1 MTASA
6 SSIVAPEDPGCAN
19 DRDHELNDRDFSPGH
34 AHASDHDYGEHGYAS
49 DFAAYCDGNLDY
61 ADPDDAHP
69 DDAHPDDAHPDD
81 ASDPGHAPDRQRG
94 RSSVL
99 DSGAV
104 AAADLVR
111 PADELGRRAG
121 PSLPVLEPLGTVLP
135 EGLRR
140 GSTVS
145 VTNSVSLLLALLGG
159 PSAAG
164 AWCATVGLPAIS
176 AEAAAEYGIDLT
188 RLAIVAA
195 PGAGW
200 LTAVGALLDAVDV
213 VVVRPPAQVSDGDL
227 RRLAARARGRDAVL
241 MPYLGGRP
249 RWPRA
254 DIELAAHTERWTGL
268 GAGHGRL
275 HARQV
280 TVAATGRGRAARPR
294 SVTCWLPAIAG
305 GIAPIARPAVPMS
318 APELRRSELHRPEL
332 QRAGLPLSELQLP
345 ELRAG

>member
-1 MTASA
+1 MTAAA
-6 SSIVAPEDPGCAN
+6 SSIVAPGNP
-19 DRDHELNDRDFSPGH
+19 DFATDLG
-34 AHASDHDYGEHGYAS
+34 DGFGEHGYAS
-49 DFAAYCDGNLDY
+49 DFASFCDGDLDQVR
-61 ADPDDAHP
+61 DPDDLT
-69 DDAHPDDAHPDD
+69 DRD
-81 ASDPGHAPDRQRG
+81 PDRQRG
-94 RSSVL
+94 HPSVL

-111 PADELGRRAG
+111 SADALGRRAG
-121 PSLPVLEPLGTVLP
+121 PALPVLAPLDAVLP

-176 AEAAAEYGIDLT
+176 AEAAAEYGIDLA
-188 RLAIVAA
+188 RLAIVAT

-241 MPYLGGRP
+241 VPYLGGRP

-254 DIELAAHTERWTGL
+254 DLELAAHTEQWTGL

-294 SVTCWLPAIAG
+294 SVSCWLPAIGG
-305 GIAPIARPAVPMS
+305 GIAPLTRSAAARSV
-318 APELRRSELHRPEL
+318 PELQRPEL
-332 QRAGLPLSELQLP
+332 QRAELPELQLP

>member
-1 MTASA
+1 MTSVAYSPTG
-6 SSIVAPEDPGCAN
+6 APE
-19 DRDHELNDRDFSPGH
+19 
-34 AHASDHDYGEHGYAS
+34 
-49 DFAAYCDGNLDY
+49 
-61 ADPDDAHP
+61 ADPP
-69 DDAHPDDAHPDD
+69 DGTGDFDGTGWDENFDGFD
-81 ASDPGHAPDRQRG
+81 ETTG
-94 RSSVL
+94 RRARIGSGRASVL

-104 AAADLVR
+104 ASADLVR
-111 PADELGRRAG
+111 PAEALGRRAG
-121 PSLPVLEPLGTVLP
+121 PALPVLAPLEAVLP

-140 GSTVS
+140 GTTVN

-176 AEAAAEYGIDLT
+176 AEAAAEYGIDLS
-188 RLAIVAA
+188 RLAIIAA

-213 VVVRPPAQVSDGDL
+213 VVVRPPTQVSDGDL

-254 DIELAAHTERWTGL
+254 DLELAAHTEQWTGL

-294 SVTCWLPAIAG
+294 SVTCWLPAING
-305 GIAPIARPAVPMS
+305 GIAPVTRPAVPRS
-318 APELRRSELHRPEL
+318 VPELQRSELQRSEL
-332 QRAGLPLSELQLP
+332 QRAGSSMPELQLP

>member
-1 MTASA
+1 MTATA
-6 SSIVAPEDPGCAN
+6 SSIVAPADPDYAN
-19 DRDHELNDRDFSPGH
+19 DLGDGF
-34 AHASDHDYGEHGYAS
+34 GEHGYAS
-49 DFAAYCDGNLDY
+49 DFASFCDGDLDHVS
-61 ADPDDAHP
+61 DPDDVP
-69 DDAHPDDAHPDD
+69 D
-81 ASDPGHAPDRQRG
+81 SNPDRP
-94 RSSVL
+94 RSHPSVL

-111 PADELGRRAG
+111 SADALGRRAG
-121 PSLPVLEPLGTVLP
+121 PSLPVLAPLDAVLP

-176 AEAAAEYGIDLT
+176 AEAAAEYGIDLA
-188 RLAIVAA
+188 RLAIVAT

-241 MPYLGGRP
+241 VPYLGGRP

-254 DIELAAHTERWTGL
+254 DLELAAHTERWTGL

-294 SVTCWLPAIAG
+294 SVTCWLPAVGG
-305 GIAPIARPAVPMS
+305 GIAPITRTAVS
-318 APELRRSELHRPEL
+318 RSVPEL
-332 QRAGLPLSELQLP
+332 QRSELQMP